1 MFESLNGAL
10 GPIYFWTFTVTA
22 LLSALSLVFVCRH
35 PLSAALNLIGVMLS
49 LAGIY
54 ALLNSPFLGV
64 LQVLV
69 YAGAIMMLVVF
80 VIMVLN
86 QAKDH
91 QVPRFD
97 GFSLIAILLP
107 VVIGFSLVG
116 FLSKQVLTASKDAVR
131 AEVQPISQ
139 SLFDVTAAGPG
150 YYVLFELI
158 GVLLL
163 VAVVAAV
170 LLAKRRLDD
179 PTPAVEEKGDDHG
192 HH

>member
-1 MFESLNGAL
+1 MFESLNPILGPAYFWIFSAVALLCAL
-10 GPIYFWTFTVTA
+10 GV
-22 LLSALSLVFVCRH
+22 LLSRH
-35 PLSAALNLIGVMLS
+35 PLNGALNLVGVMIS
-49 LAGIY
+49 LGGLY
-54 ALLNSPFLGV
+54 ALLNAPFLAV

-86 QAKDH
+86 KAKDH

-97 GFSLIAILLP
+97 RLSIAGLGIGLVTAFVFVQAATKALP
-107 VVIGFSLVG
+107 AKPVADSSRGAAEIV
-116 FLSKQVLTASKDAVR
+116 AV
-131 AEVQPISQ
+131 Q
-139 SLFDVTAAGPG
+139 LFDLTKSGPG

-170 LLAKRRLDD
+170 LLAKRHLY
-179 PTPAVEEKGDDHG
+179 VEEPVEAEEDHRG
-192 HH
+192 TH